1 MSIRG
6 RSDRLKEEADA
17 ISESEVP
24 CCLYIL
30 ICTYGRPALKAVL
43 YRLQPKVK
51 AKNIDL
57 SPVVYRKTNHPK
69 QETLTNKT
77 LEISFSTPKMQKT
90 HIKYYY

>member
-51 AKNIDL
+51 AKNKVDL
-57 SPVVYRKTNHPK
+57 SRGNTNHPK
-69 QETLTNKT
+69 QETLTNK
-77 LEISFSTPKMQKT
+77 LEISTPKMQK
-90 HIKYYY
+90 HII